1 MSARAAALLSRFS
14 ARRVTL
20 SDGSVA
26 EGPGGGLAAA
36 VERLGASALALS
48 LAEGEQVRLED
59 AGVALIVR
67 REGPG
72 EAVLRVEWLDGPAFE
87 EPLILELPPAA
98 AAPVAAA
105 PAPAASAPAGPAPA
119 VPAAAA
125 PASAPGPVGRPV
137 RDLAAALLD
146 LDQPLWVCGDRV
158 YEGGPGPEAVRAIVP
173 ASSPHALGSAAFRQA
188 HKVRAAYIAGAMAGG
203 ISSEE
208 LVLAMSRAGMLGFFG
223 AGGLDEARVARAV
236 ERVATEAGGGPFGF
250 NLLHNPVEPQVEERT
265 VDLYLAGG
273 VKAVSASA
281 FMRLTPAVVRYR
293 VAGIRRLGDRVVS
306 DQRVLAKLSRPEVA
320 EQFLRPAPEALLR
333 ELVQRGAITAE
344 QAALAATI
352 PVAED
357 ITVEADSGGHTD
369 RRPLVAMFPVI
380 RRLRDRIAAE
390 QGYAARGLVP
400 RVGAAGGL
408 GDPASVHAAF
418 ALGADYVL
426 TGSVNQSA
434 RESGTSD
441 LARQMLAEAGVADCT
456 TGPAPDMFELGAEVQ
471 VLGRGSMWAQRAQ
484 RLYELYRAWPSL
496 ETIPTAEREKLERQ
510 VFRRPLELVWA
521 ETEAFWQQRDPREV
535 RRAQEDP
542 HHKMAL
548 TFRWY
553 LGMSS
558 RWART
563 GDPERKR
570 DYQIWCGPA
579 IGLFN
584 DWVAGTWLQPLP
596 ARGVVEI
603 AQALL
608 RGAAV
613 MARVQ
618 ALRAAGLPVP
628 VQVDPPPP
636 TRG

>member
-1 MSARAAALLSRFS
+1 MSTRASSLISRFP
-14 ARRVTL
+14 ARRVAF
-20 SDGSVA
+20 SDGDA
-26 EGPGGGLAAA
+26 ATGPGGGLAAA
-36 VERLGASALALS
+36 VDRLGAPALALV

-59 AGVALIVR
+59 EGVALVVR

-72 EAVLRVEWLDGPAFE
+72 QAVLRVEWQDGPAFE
-87 EPLILELPPAA
+87 ERLALPEAE
-98 AAPVAAA
+98 
-105 PAPAASAPAGPAPA
+105 PAGPAPA
-119 VPAAAA
+119 GPSPLPAAPAAQPSPAAPPPPAAA
-125 PASAPGPVGRPV
+125 VGRPV
-137 RDLAAALLD
+137 TDLAAALLD
-146 LDQPLWVCGDRV
+146 VEQPLWVCDDRV
-158 YEGGPGPEAVRAIVP
+158 YQGGPGPGTLRALVP
-173 ASSPHALGSAAFRQA
+173 ATSPARLGSEAFRQA
-188 HKVRAAYIAGAMAGG
+188 HGVRAAYIAGAMAGG
-203 ISSEE
+203 IASEE
-208 LVLAMSRAGMLGFFG
+208 LVLAMSGAGMLGFFG
-223 AGGLDEARVARAV
+223 AGGLDEARVAQAV
-236 ERVATEAGGGPFGF
+236 ERVAGQARGGPFGF

-265 VDLYLAGG
+265 VDLYLRGG
-273 VKAVSASA
+273 VRAISASA

-293 VAGIRRLGDRVVS
+293 VAGIRREGDRVVS

-333 ELVQRGAITAE
+333 ELVQRGAITAA
-344 QAALAATI
+344 QAALAATV

-357 ITVEADSGGHTD
+357 VTVEADSGGHTD

-380 RRLRDRIAAE
+380 RRLRDRIARE
-390 QGYAARGLVP
+390 QGYAARGILP

-426 TGSVNQSA
+426 TGSVNQAA

-456 TGPAPDMFELGAEVQ
+456 TGPAPDMFELGAQVQ

-496 ETIPTAEREKLERQ
+496 EAIPAAEREKLERQ
-510 VFRRPLELVWA
+510 VFRRTLESVWA
-521 ETEAFWQQRDPREV
+521 ETEAFWRQRDPREV
-535 RRAQEDP
+535 ARAEADP

-570 DYQIWCGPA
+570 DYQVWSGPA

-584 DWVAGTWLQPLP
+584 DWVAGTWLEPLP

-603 AQALL
+603 ARALL
-608 RGAAV
+608 HGAAV
-613 MARVQ
+613 LARVQ
-618 ALRAAGLPVP
+618 ALRAAGVPVP
-628 VQVDPPPP
+628 VEVDPPAPW
-636 TRG
+636 RG